1 MFKTCKEQSNSPI
14 FAPQIKIP
22 VILLSMQMK
31 GLVRFFAVVLALVGL
46 YTMSFTWFVRS
57 HENKMKEKAKKQ
69 VAAYLPSAKQKYP
82 DNKELQALYED
93 TLASEIRSRTQ
104 RLLDSTANQKI
115 TWWGDT
121 YKQAKNFEAKL
132 GLDLQG
138 GMNVTLEVGIADLIR
153 ALSNYSRDKEF
164 NEALAKAIE
173 QKSTSGKDMIDLFV
187 ENYRALAPGKKL
199 APIFS
204 ASSNKRITFE
214 SSDDAVIKYLRDESD
229 LAFENTYKILL
240 NRIDRFGVASPN
252 INPDKTKKIISV
264 ELAGVTDKQRVRK
277 YLQSSANLQFFEL
290 YNIGEIDKSLLA
302 ADEALAASLRDPAD
316 TISATDTSFA
326 AFKAKRP
333 ITALFA
339 NILQPQQDPN
349 TGKLVFP
356 SALAVVQ
363 QKDTAQLGAYLRSPI
378 VTAKLPMNLKFA
390 FGDMGTSND
399 RSSGLFGLYALKTID
414 GVRSKLEGERITDA
428 RQDFDERG
436 RVAISMRMD
445 QVGTKIWAKMTEENI
460 GKGIAIVLDD
470 YVLSAPTVN
479 GIIPNGNSQIT
490 GDYEVRDAIDFASTL
505 KSGKLPA
512 PARIVQE
519 QVVGPTLGAE
529 AIRGGSLA
537 FTISFLLIVALM
549 LGYYNNS
556 GWIANVSLVL
566 NVFLAIAILTALGN
580 TFTAASI
587 AGLVLTIG
595 MAVDTN
601 VIIFERIKEELNWG
615 KSYETA
621 VANGYKR
628 SLAPVLD
635 SHITTF
641 MTAAILFYFG
651 LGPIK
656 GFATVQMVG
665 IVLNLFCGILVSR
678 TLTDFFTGR
687 KKHLNYFTGVSKRI
701 FKHAQFKFVEFR
713 KITYIISVVVLVL
726 GIASFFYG
734 FDQGV
739 EFKGGRSYTIR
750 FDKPMSNDEV
760 RNELKIVFGEN
771 PIVKTISTSNQLNIT
786 TSFMIE
792 KPGANIDSLVEKT
805 LFTGLKKFL
814 PEGLSFA
821 EFDQNYKVGSQTV
834 LPTISED
841 LKRGAII
848 ATIVALLIIVAYI
861 FIRFNDWRYSLGT
874 IVALLHDVL
883 VTLIVFSFL
892 RKIVPFPLEIDQHF
906 IAAVLTVIG
915 FSMNDTIIVFDR
927 IRENSRNM
935 HGSDKTTIINKSI
948 NDTLSR
954 TIMTSVTVILT
965 ILVLFLVG
973 GEVTR
978 GFAFALLIGVSV
990 GTYSSIFVAAPIL
1003 VDFAKNKP
1011 LGEPEPTK
1019 GVQAKEPK
1027 KAFSA

>member
-1 MFKTCKEQSNSPI
+1 
-14 FAPQIKIP
+14 
-22 VILLSMQMK
+22 MQMK

-46 YTMSFTWFVRS
+46 YTMSFTWFVRG

-69 VAAYLPSAKQKYP
+69 VTASVQPSKDKYP
-82 DNKELQALYED
+82 NDKELQALYED
-93 TLASEIRSRTQ
+93 TITSMIRTRTQ

-138 GMNVTLEVGIADLIR
+138 GMNVTLEVGIADLVR
-153 ALSNYSRDKEF
+153 ALSNYSRDNGF
-164 NEALAKAIE
+164 NEAIAKAIE
-173 QKSTSGKDMIDLFV
+173 QKSNSGKDFIELFV
-187 ENYRALAPGKKL
+187 ENYRITAPNKKL
-199 APIFS
+199 APLF
-204 ASSNKRITFE
+204 AAGSNKKINFE

-252 INPDKTKKIISV
+252 INPDKSKKIISV
-264 ELAGVTDKQRVRK
+264 ELAGVTNKERVRK

-290 YNIGEIDKSLLA
+290 YNITEIDESLVA
-302 ADEALAASLRDPAD
+302 AESALAASLKGTND
-316 TISATDTSFA
+316 TVSATDTSFA
-326 AFKAKRP
+326 AFQANRP

-339 NILQPQQDPN
+339 NIMQPEQDPA
-349 TGKLVFP
+349 TGRMVYP
-356 SALAVVQ
+356 SAMAVVQ
-363 QKDTAQLGAYLRSPI
+363 QKDTAQLGEYLRNPI
-378 VTAKLPMNLKFA
+378 VASKLPLNLKFA
-390 FGDMGTSND
+390 FGDIGSSND
-399 RSSGLFGLYALKTID
+399 RSEGIFGLFALKTID
-414 GVRSKLEGERITDA
+414 GVRSKLEGERIIDA
-428 RQDFDERG
+428 SQDFDERG

-445 QVGTKIWAKMTEENI
+445 QVGTRIWAKMTEDNI
-460 GKGIAIVLDD
+460 GKGIAIMLDD

-479 GIIPNGNSQIT
+479 GVIPNGNSQIT
-490 GDYEVRDAIDFASTL
+490 GNYEVRDAIDFASTL

-529 AIRGGSLA
+529 AIKGGTMA
-537 FTISFLLIVALM
+537 FSIAFLVIFALM

-556 GWIANVSLVL
+556 GWVANVSLIL
-566 NVFLAIAILTALGN
+566 NIFLTIAILTALGN
-580 TFTAASI
+580 VFTSASI

-601 VIIFERIKEELNWG
+601 VIIFERIKEELGLGRN
-615 KSYETA
+615 YETA
-621 VANGYKR
+621 VTIGYRR

-651 LGPIK
+651 LGAIK

-678 TLTDFFTGR
+678 TLTDWFTNR
-687 KKHLNYFTGVSKRI
+687 KKHLQYFTGISRKI
-701 FKHAQFKFVEFR
+701 FKHSQYKFVEFR
-713 KITYIISVVVLVL
+713 KITYTISIIVLVL
-726 GIASFFYG
+726 GIASLFYG

-739 EFKGGRSYTIR
+739 EFKGGRSYTVR

-760 RNELKIVFGEN
+760 RNELKSVFGEN

-786 TSFMIE
+786 TSFMIDT
-792 KPGANIDSLVEKT
+792 PGGNIDSVVERT
-805 LFTGLKKFL
+805 LFAGLKKFL
-814 PEGLSFA
+814 PADLTYP
-821 EFDQNYKVGSQTV
+821 EFDQNYKVSSQTV

-841 LKRGAII
+841 LKRGAFI

-874 IVALLHDVL
+874 IVALMHDVL

-906 IAAVLTVIG
+906 IAAILTVIG

-927 IRENSRNM
+927 IRENSKGSM
-935 HGSDKTTIINKSI
+935 HGLDKTTIINKSI

-954 TIMTSVTVILT
+954 TIMTSVTVLIAIL
-965 ILVLFLVG
+965 ILFLVG
-973 GEVTR
+973 SEATR
-978 GFAFALLIGVSV
+978 GFAFALLIGVTV

-1003 VDFAKNKP
+1003 VDFAKSKP
-1011 LGEPEPTK
+1011 LGEPEVEK
-1019 GVQAKEPK
+1019 DLKSK
-1027 KAFSA
+1027 KVLA

>member
-1 MFKTCKEQSNSPI
+1 
-14 FAPQIKIP
+14 
-22 VILLSMQMK
+22 MQMK

-69 VAAYLPSAKQKYP
+69 VSAYLQPAKAKYP
-82 DNKELQALYED
+82 SDKELQALYED
-93 TLASEIRSRTQ
+93 TIASQIRTRTQ
-104 RLLDSTANQKI
+104 RLLDSTANQKV

-153 ALSNYSRDKEF
+153 ALSNYSRDKAF
-164 NEALAKAIE
+164 NEAVAKAAE
-173 QKSTSGKDMIDLFV
+173 QKSNSGLDMVDLFV
-187 ENYRALAPGKKL
+187 ENYRKL
-199 APIFS
+199 APNAKLAPLF
-204 ASSNKRITFE
+204 AAGSNKKINFE
-214 SSDDAVIKYLRDESD
+214 SADDAVIKYIRDESD
-229 LAFENTYKILL
+229 LAFDNTYKILL

-264 ELAGVTDKQRVRK
+264 ELAGVTDKERVRK

-290 YNIGEIDKSLLA
+290 YNITEIDESLVSA
-302 ADEALAASLRDPAD
+302 EAALAASLKTTTD
-316 TISATDTSFA
+316 TLSATDTSFA
-326 AFKAKRP
+326 AFQANRP

-339 NILQPQQDPN
+339 NIMQPEQDPA
-349 TGKLVFP
+349 TGRMVYP
-356 SALAVVQ
+356 SAIAVVQ
-363 QKDTAQLGAYLRSPI
+363 QKDTAQLGEYLRSPM
-378 VTAKLPMNLKFA
+378 VASKLPLNLKFA
-390 FGDMGTSND
+390 YGDIGTSTD
-399 RSSGLFGLYALKTID
+399 RSTGLFGLYALKTID

-445 QVGTKIWAKMTEENI
+445 QLGTRTWAKMTEENI
-460 GKGIAIVLDD
+460 GKGIAIMLDD

-490 GDYEVRDAIDFASTL
+490 GNYEVRDAIDFASTL

-529 AIRGGSLA
+529 AIKGGSLA
-537 FTISFLLIVALM
+537 FSIAFLVIFALM

-556 GWIANVSLVL
+556 GWIANVSLIL
-566 NVFLAIAILTALGN
+566 NIFLTIAILTALGN
-580 TFTAASI
+580 TFTSASI

-601 VIIFERIKEELNWG
+601 VIIFERIKEELG
-615 KSYETA
+615 MGRSYEAAIT
-621 VANGYKR
+621 NGYRR

-635 SHITTF
+635 SHVTTF

-651 LGPIK
+651 LGAIK

-678 TLTDFFTGR
+678 TMTDWFTNR
-687 KKHLNYFTGVSKRI
+687 KKHLEYFTGISRKI
-701 FKHAQFKFVEFR
+701 FKHSQFKFVEFR
-713 KITYIISVVVLVL
+713 KITYTISVIVLLL
-726 GIASFFYG
+726 GIASIFNG

-739 EFKGGRSYTIR
+739 EFKGGRSYTVR

-760 RNELKIVFGEN
+760 RNELKTVFGEN

-786 TSFMIE
+786 TSYMIDAT
-792 KPGANIDSLVEKT
+792 GGNVDSVVERA
-805 LFTGLKKFL
+805 LYTGLKKFL
-814 PEGLSFA
+814 PADLSYP

-841 LKRGAII
+841 LKRGAFI
-848 ATIVALLIIVAYI
+848 ATIVALFIIVAYI

-906 IAAVLTVIG
+906 IAAILTVIG

-927 IRENSRNM
+927 IRENSKGHM
-935 HGSDKTTIINKSI
+935 HGMDKTTIINKSV

-954 TIMTSVTVILT
+954 TIMTSVTVLIAIL
-965 ILVLFLVG
+965 ILFIVG
-973 GEVTR
+973 SEVTR
-978 GFAFALLIGVSV
+978 GFAFALLIGVAV

-1011 LGEPEPTK
+1011 LGEPEP
-1019 GVQAKEPK
+1019 VADPK
-1027 KAFSA
+1027 ARKVIA

>member
-1 MFKTCKEQSNSPI
+1 
-14 FAPQIKIP
+14 
-22 VILLSMQMK
+22 MQMK

-57 HENKMKEKAKKQ
+57 HENKMKERAKKQ
-69 VAAYLPSAKQKYP
+69 ISAFMPIDAKVKYP
-82 DNKELQALYED
+82 GNKELQALYED
-93 TLASEIRSRTQ
+93 SVNSIVRSRTQ
-104 RLLDSTANQKI
+104 RLLDSTANTKI

-121 YKQAKNFEAKL
+121 YKQSKNFEAKL

-164 NEALAKAIE
+164 NEALAKAVQ
-173 QKSTSGKDMIDLFV
+173 QKSNSGKDLIDLFV
-187 ENYRALAPGKKL
+187 ESYRQIAPGKKI
-199 APIFS
+199 APLF
-204 ASSNKRITFE
+204 AAGSSKKINFE
-214 SSDDAVIKYLRDESD
+214 SSDDEAIKYIRDESD
-229 LAFENTYKILL
+229 LAFENTYKILR

-252 INPDKTKKIISV
+252 INPDKAKKIISV
-264 ELAGVTDKQRVRK
+264 ELAGVTDKERVRK
-277 YLQSSANLQFFEL
+277 YMQSSANLQFFEV
-290 YNIGEIDKSLLA
+290 YNLGELDASLVAAESALASVLKGVTDSAAIAADTAKAAKDTSLA
-302 ADEALAASLRDPAD
+302 AQRAE
-316 TISATDTSFA
+316 
-326 AFKAKRP
+326 RP
-333 ITALFA
+333 ITSLFA
-339 NILQPQQDPN
+339 NIMQPEQDPN
-349 TGKLVFP
+349 TGRVVYP

-363 QKDTAQLGAYLRSPI
+363 QKDTAQLGEYLRSP
-378 VTAKLPMNLKFA
+378 VVAGKLPLNLKFA
-390 FGDMGTSND
+390 FGDMGTTND
-399 RSSGLFGLYALKTID
+399 RTAGLFGLYALKTVD
-414 GVRSKLEGERITDA
+414 GIRAKLEGERIVDA

-445 QVGTKIWAKMTEENI
+445 QVGTRTWAKMTEENI

-470 YVLSAPTVN
+470 YVLSAPTVQ

-490 GDYEVRDAIDFASTL
+490 GNYEVKDAIDFASTL

-537 FTISFLLIVALM
+537 FSIAFLVIFALM

-556 GWIANVSLVL
+556 GWVANVSLIL
-566 NVFLAIAILTALGN
+566 NIFLTIAILTAIGN

-601 VIIFERIKEELNWG
+601 VIIYERIKEELKWG
-615 KSYETA
+615 KGYETA
-621 VANGYKR
+621 VANGYRR

-635 SHITTF
+635 SHVTTF

-656 GFATVQMVG
+656 GFATVQMIG

-678 TLTDFFTGR
+678 TLTDWFTNR
-687 KKHLNYFTGVSKRI
+687 KKHLEYFTGISNRI
-701 FKHAQFKFVEFR
+701 FQHSQFKFIEFR
-713 KITYIISVVVLVL
+713 KVTYGISVGVLIL
-726 GIASFFYG
+726 SIAALFYG
-734 FDQGV
+734 FDYGV
-739 EFKGGRSYTIR
+739 EFKGGRSYTVR
-750 FDKPMSNDEV
+750 FEKPTAVEDV
-760 RNELKIVFGEN
+760 RKELQTVFKES
-771 PIVKTISTSNQLNIT
+771 PIIKTVGSSNQLNIT
-786 TSFMIE
+786 TSYLIDEPGE
-792 KPGANIDSLVEKT
+792 KIDSLVERT
-805 LFTGLKKFL
+805 LYSGLKKFL
-814 PEGLSFA
+814 PQDLSYA
-821 EFDQNYKVGSQTV
+821 EFDLEYKVGSQTV

-883 VTLIVFSFL
+883 VTLIVFSLF
-892 RKIVPFPLEIDQHF
+892 RHIVPFPLEIDQHF

-927 IRENSRNM
+927 IRENSHVM
-935 HGSDKTTIINKSI
+935 HTTDKTLIINKSI

-954 TIMTSVTVILT
+954 TIMTSFTVFISVL
-965 ILVLFLVG
+965 ILFLVG
-973 GEVTR
+973 GEVTK
-978 GFAFALLIGVSV
+978 GFAFALLIGITV

-1003 VDFAKNKP
+1003 VDFAKDRA
-1011 LGEPEPTK
+1011 LGEAAPTSGK
-1019 GVQAKEPK
+1019 PSGK
-1027 KAFSA
+1027 KALA

>member
-1 MFKTCKEQSNSPI
+1 
-14 FAPQIKIP
+14 
-22 VILLSMQMK
+22 MQMK

-69 VAAYLPSAKQKYP
+69 VAAIMPLDAKQKYP
-82 DNKELQALYED
+82 SNKELQALYED
-93 TLASEIRSRTQ
+93 TVTQLVNQRSQ
-104 RLLDSTANQKI
+104 RLLDSTANTKI

-153 ALSNYSRDKEF
+153 ALSNYSRDKAF
-164 NEALAKAIE
+164 NEAIVQAVKE
-173 QKSTSGKDMIDLFV
+173 KSTSGKDLVDLFV
-187 ENYRALAPGKKL
+187 QNYRKLAPGNKL
-199 APIFS
+199 APLFS
-204 ASSNKRITFE
+204 ASSNKKINFE
-214 SSDDAVIKYLRDESD
+214 SSDDQVIKYIRDESD
-229 LAFENTYKILL
+229 LAFENTYKILR

-264 ELAGVTDKQRVRK
+264 ELAGVTNKERVRK
-277 YLQSSANLQFFEL
+277 YMQSSANLQFFEV
-290 YNIGEIDKSLLA
+290 YNISEIDESMVAAETSLA
-302 ADEALAASLRDPAD
+302 AVLKGTATDSLSMAKADSVAKADTSLAAQRAN
-316 TISATDTSFA
+316 
-326 AFKAKRP
+326 RP

-339 NILQPQQDPN
+339 SIMQPEQDPA
-349 TGKLVFP
+349 TGRVVYP
-356 SALAVVQ
+356 SAIAVVQ
-363 QKDTAQLGAYLRSPI
+363 QKDTAQLGEYLRSE
-378 VTAKLPMNLKFA
+378 VVASRLPLNLKFA
-390 FGDMGTSND
+390 FGDIGTTND
-399 RSSGLFGLYALKTID
+399 RSAGMFGLYALKTLD

-445 QVGTKIWAKMTEENI
+445 QVGTRTWAQMTKENI

-470 YVLSAPTVN
+470 YVLSAPTVQ
-479 GIIPNGNSQIT
+479 GEIPNGNSQIT
-490 GDYEVRDAIDFASTL
+490 GNYEVKDAIDFASTL

-529 AIRGGSLA
+529 AIHGGSMA
-537 FTISFLLIVALM
+537 FSIAFLVIFALM

-556 GWIANVSLVL
+556 GWVANVSLIL
-566 NVFLAIAILTALGN
+566 NVFLTIAILTAIGN

-601 VIIFERIKEELNWG
+601 VIIFERIKEELSHG
-615 KSYETA
+615 KGYEAA
-621 VANGYKR
+621 VATGYKR

-635 SHITTF
+635 SHVTTF
-641 MTAAILFYFG
+641 LTAAILFYFG

-656 GFATVQMVG
+656 GFATVQMIG

-678 TLTDFFTGR
+678 TLTDWFTSR
-687 KKHLNYFTGVSKRI
+687 KKHLEYFTGVSKRI
-701 FKHAQFKFVEFR
+701 FRHSQFHFIEFR
-713 KITYIISVVVLVL
+713 KITYIISVVVVVL
-726 GIASFFYG
+726 SIGAFIYG
-734 FDQGV
+734 FDYGV
-739 EFKGGRSYTIR
+739 EFKGGRSYTVR
-750 FDKPMSNDEV
+750 FDKPMSNEEV
-760 RNELKIVFGEN
+760 GSELKKVMGDN
-771 PIVKTISTSNQLNIT
+771 PIIKTVGSSNQLNIT
-786 TSFMIE
+786 TSYLIDEPGE
-792 KPGANIDSLVEKT
+792 KIDSVVERT
-805 LFTGLKKFL
+805 LYTGLKKFL
-814 PEGLSFA
+814 PEDLSFA
-821 EFDQNYKVGSQTV
+821 EFDLNYKVGSQTV

-841 LKRGAII
+841 LKRGAIM
-848 ATIVALLIIVAYI
+848 ATIFALLIIMAYI
-861 FIRFNDWRYSLGT
+861 FIRFSDWRYSLGT

-883 VTLIVFSFL
+883 VTLVVFSFF
-892 RKIVPFPLEIDQHF
+892 RHVVPFPLEIDQHF

-927 IRENSRNM
+927 IRENSHLM
-935 HGSDKTTIINKSI
+935 YTADKATIINKSI

-954 TIMTSVTVILT
+954 TIMTSATVFISIL
-965 ILVLFLVG
+965 ILFLVG

-978 GFAFALLIGVSV
+978 GFAFALLIGVAV

-1003 VDFAKNKP
+1003 VDFAKDKP
-1011 LGEPEPTK
+1011 LGEAHEGQLK
-1019 GVQAKEPK
+1019 GQKPK
-1027 KAFSA
+1027 A